1 MECLEMAYTKVSWNE
16 VNTPLNTTNLNKME
30 TQYDEVIS
38 YAEAVRA
45 KDDSGLCAEVVSSFP
60 SHAAGRLIY
69 HSGNGKGYYSTGSA
83 WVEAFVST
91 DSGVS

>member
-1 MECLEMAYTKVSWNE
+1 MAYTKVNWDE
-16 VNTPLNTTNLNKME
+16 ANTPLNYTNLNKME
-30 TQYDEVIS
+30 NQYEEAVA
-38 YAEAVRA
+38 YAETVRA
-45 KDDSGLCAEVVSSFP
+45 RDDSGLCAEVVSSFP

-83 WVEAFVST
+83 WIEAFVPA

>member
-1 MECLEMAYTKVSWNE
+1 MAYTKANWDE
-16 VNTPLNTTNLNKME
+16 ANTPLNTTNLNKME

-60 SHAAGRLIY
+60 SHAAGGLIY
-69 HSGNGKGYYSTGSA
+69 HSGEDKGYYSTGSA